1 MKKAKI
7 IAKMLLLMLEDLQEI
22 LDRLAVI
29 FLKYVPIVLV
39 TITSM
44 FFLVG
49 LIGLLVIEFKGL
61 EADPSKVRI
70 FFFNVIEGY
79 VLSLVTWLIY
89 IRVWNKVIKFFKNYY
104 DKAKSL

>member
-1 MKKAKI
+1 MSKVRI
-7 IAKMLLLMLEDLQEI
+7 IGKMLLLMLEDLQEI
-22 LDRLAVI
+22 LDRVAVI

-49 LIGLLVIEFKGL
+49 LMGLLVIEFKGL
-61 EADPSKVRI
+61 ESDPSKVRI
-70 FFFNVIEGY
+70 FFFNVVEGY
-79 VLSLVTWLIY
+79 VLSLVTWLIH

-104 DKAKSL
+104 GKAKSL

>member
-1 MKKAKI
+1 MSKVRI
-7 IAKMLLLMLEDLQEI
+7 IGKMLLLMLEDLLEI
-22 LDRLAVI
+22 LNRVADI

-49 LIGLLVIEFKGL
+49 LMGLLVIEFKGL
-61 EADPSKVRI
+61 EPDPSKVRI
-70 FFFNVIEGY
+70 FFFNVVEGY
-79 VLSLVTWLIY
+79 VLSLVTWLIH